1 MTEHVARCR
10 PLLGTF
16 VEIISDDVAAI
27 DAAFAAI
34 EKVHRLMSA
43 HDQASELSRINRVAH
58 ERSVALHPWTG
69 QVITRAL
76 FWASASEG
84 SFDPAIGRIMRE
96 RGEIP
101 DIGPIPCAEGT
112 WRDVECDG
120 QNLRLHNR
128 VTLDLGGIAKGFAV
142 DRAVEA
148 LIESGALFGL
158 VNAGGDLRGFGT
170 DIWPVTIVDPMTR
183 RPCVEI
189 PLSNAALAT
198 SAARRDSTGQP
209 DWRHLPLHA
218 PPVVSATVMTN
229 LAMDAD
235 ALCKVVLSGSPLM
248 QTCLAAANARALH
261 VSASGNIENLT
272 KFEQAA

>member
-1 MTEHVARCR
+1 MTEQVARCR

-16 VEIISDDVAAI
+16 VEIISDDGAAI

-34 EKVHRLMSA
+34 EMVHLLMSA
-43 HDQASELSRINRVAH
+43 HDQASELSRINRMAH
-58 ERSVALHPWTG
+58 EQSVALHPWTE
-69 QVITRAL
+69 QVIRRAL
-76 FWASASEG
+76 FWAEASDG
-84 SFDPAIGRIMRE
+84 AFDPAIGSVMRAS
-96 RGEIP
+96 GEIP
-101 DIGPIPCAEGT
+101 DVGPTPCSEAT
-112 WRDVECDG
+112 WRDVEVMCHT
-120 QNLRLHNR
+120 LRFR
-128 VTLDLGGIAKGFAV
+128 KPTTLDLGGIAKGFAV

-148 LIESGALFGL
+148 LKESGSSYGL

-170 DIWPVTIVDPMTR
+170 DSWPVTIVDPLTR

-198 SAARRDSTGQP
+198 SAVRRDSAGQP

-218 PPVVSATVMTN
+218 PPVVSATVMTD

-248 QTCLAAANARALH
+248 HTCLALASARALRIN
-261 VSASGNIENLT
+261 ASGSIENLT
-272 KFEQAA
+272 RFEEAA